1 MIPGEK
7 AEATPPWREAASI
20 NNDNSSVG
28 RMISTDLLLILVIVV
43 CPSYFAEE
51 IRRCPACVEVRSSGG
66 MVPLVADSKP
76 VHLATIWLLIPTA
89 RARCRQQRTTLTMRT
104 THKKTMDDAM
114 RMTMTTLS

>member
-51 IRRCPACVEVRSSGG
+51 IRRCPACVEVRSRVVWYLLS
-66 MVPLVADSKP
+66 LTQS
-76 VHLATIWLLIPTA
+76 LCIW
-89 RARCRQQRTTLTMRT
+89 RRFGY
-104 THKKTMDDAM
+104 
-114 RMTMTTLS
+114 